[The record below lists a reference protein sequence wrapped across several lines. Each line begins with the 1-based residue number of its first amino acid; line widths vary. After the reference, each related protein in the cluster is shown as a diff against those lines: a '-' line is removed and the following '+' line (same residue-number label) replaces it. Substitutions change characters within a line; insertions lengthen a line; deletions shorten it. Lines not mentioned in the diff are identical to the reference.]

1 MYYTGIWTSSW
12 HIYIVMILYQ
22 YTVNLKDFCILI
34 SNNIYTNDKREKE
47 IKYLLIKRA
56 STHVLYRHMDELLTH
71 LLYDDTIPIYS
82 EFKRFLHSHKQ

>member
-47 IKYLLIKRA
+47 IKYLLI
-56 STHVLYRHMDELLTH
+56 E
-71 LLYDDTIPIYS
+71 PIIVG
-82 EFKRFLHSHKQ
+82 